1 MATSATGWHARHVQ
15 RATRQVRVLLV
26 NDSRDE
32 REMYAEWLRRLG
44 YTTLQASN
52 ATDGYRMAVELA
64 ADVVVTDIKL
74 PGSTDGLEL
83 TRLLKQLPATHDV
96 PVLIVS
102 GYVFQAHSDDAAQ
115 VGCDRF
121 LTKPCLP
128 ETLSAAIEGLLV
140 PKPRKLRHA

>member
-1 MATSATGWHARHVQ
+1 MRI
-15 RATRQVRVLLV
+15 LLV

-52 ATDGYRMAVELA
+52 AADGYRMAVELA

-74 PGSTDGLEL
+74 PGTIDGFEL
-83 TRLLKQLPATHDV
+83 TRQLKQLPATHHI

-102 GYVFQAHSDDAAQ
+102 GYVFHADRDNAAE

-121 LTKPCLP
+121 LPKPCLP
-128 ETLSAAIEGLLV
+128 ETLSAAIEGLL
-140 PKPRKLRHA
+140 PPRLRNLRHA

>member
-1 MATSATGWHARHVQ
+1 VQ
-15 RATRQVRVLLV
+15 QPTQQKRVLLV

-52 ATDGYRMAVELA
+52 ATDGYRMAVELG

-74 PGSTDGLEL
+74 PGTTDGLEL
-83 TRLLKQLPATHDV
+83 TRRLKQLPATHDI

-102 GYVFQAHSDDAAQ
+102 GYVFKAHTDHAAR

-121 LTKPCLP
+121 LPKPCLP
-128 ETLSAAIEGLLV
+128 EALGEAIERLLLT
-140 PKPRKLRHA
+140 RSGT